1 MASGYG
7 NQLELVCKP
16 REINDVAS
24 VISLRLTVGAFAVYL
39 QLTAQESYIVDKHC
53 WPSSRL
59 TSFSFRESLLGSD
72 ESPDVFLALRK
83 TIQGALLKYDEL
95 HTILCEIETRIN
107 DRSLVMLSR
116 LPSVRTRIYPC
127 DDTTS
132 EVDHLIRRWQY
143 QQRLTPLAELWRLR
157 TLFGGVS
164 EKALMCAFV
173 AGLSENVRQLLRV
186 GLRME
191 DLGLSQIPSR
201 ARAIITDER
210 PVDALNTCLNVRGPG
225 VWCPTVPPAR
235 RCYECGGPNHFARD
249 CLARRQGAGSGKQ
262 NPPTRKRRW
271 RRGSVVRAASRQGN
285 EHRAEAAAPSF
296 CLRGH

>member
-72 ESPDVFLALRK
+72 ESPD
-83 TIQGALLKYDEL
+83 
-95 HTILCEIETRIN
+95 
-107 DRSLVMLSR
+107 
-116 LPSVRTRIYPC
+116 
-127 DDTTS
+127 
-132 EVDHLIRRWQY
+132 Y